1 MIKRFII
8 LVSLFVLF
16 ANGYSQKVSI
26 SGYVTD
32 EASGEKIIGATVI
45 TSDNLNYAVSNSYG
59 YYILI
64 LNSSGDSVRLQ
75 ASYVGYSPAF
85 LTIRPDQDLKI
96 NFNLNSGNILNEV
109 VVSAERSTVYEKR
122 KGMSIISVPVAKV
135 TVMPSIGGESDLLKS
150 LQLMPGIQSGNEA
163 SSSLYVRGGSP
174 DQNLMVI
181 DDVPVYYVN
190 HLGGFVSTFN
200 SDAINSMRL
209 VKGGF
214 PAQYGSRLSSV
225 LDVRMK
231 EGNMKEF
238 HGSGMIGM
246 IASKI
251 MVEGPVKKDTTSY
264 MLSVRRFMYD
274 LITRPLTRATSIDGT
289 SVGYNFYDVNAKI
302 NHIISPKDRLYLSF
316 YSGGD
321 KILTRQKK
329 QTDLNKMTLEWG
341 NILGSFRWNHLYSNR
356 LFSNVTLYSTRYRL
370 ANDFSY
376 TYTRDN
382 LKEKT
387 SASYWSG
394 IVDLSAKADFDYS
407 VNQNYKVRFGGTS
420 IFHHFNPNTT
430 SYHSVENSAAVDTSF
445 GSKKLR
451 GLENGLYLENEI
463 SIGTRFF
470 TNIGLRF
477 TNYQTPGRNYIS
489 YEPRFLS
496 TFMFSGN
503 ILLKA
508 SYSSMNQYIHLL
520 TGSGPNMQNDIWV
533 PVTEAVKPSLS
544 KQFAFGLEKTFR
556 KGEYEVSIEGYHK
569 TMNNLITYKDGVAVL
584 SSASDWQTQVET
596 NGKGKSYGL
605 EFLFQKTKGPVTG
618 WLAYTYSK
626 TTRQFE
632 NKNSGRP
639 YPFKYDRTHDISIV
653 YLHKIKSNIQ
663 LSATWVYGTGNPFT
677 LATGKYLTITGPGD
691 ELNQTSSYYRYGQV
705 YEDLNSYR
713 MRAYHKLDVGVNFY
727 KTVKLGERT
736 WSINIYNLYNRQ
748 NPYYYFLETDIQYD
762 QSGREIPGSE
772 KTVLKQQSYF
782 PIIPSFSYSLKF

>member
-8 LVSLFVLF
+8 LVSVFVFF

-32 EASGEKIIGATVI
+32 EASGENIIGATVI
-45 TSDNLNYAVSNSYG
+45 TSDHLNYAVSNSYG

-96 NFNLNSGNILNEV
+96 NFYLNSGNILNEV
-109 VVSAERSTVYEKR
+109 VVSAERSSVYEKR
-122 KGMSIISVPVAKV
+122 KEMSIISVPVAKV
-135 TVMPSIGGESDLLKS
+135 TVMPSLGGESDLLKS

-163 SSSLYVRGGSP
+163 SGSLYVRGGSP

-302 NHIISPKDRLYLSF
+302 NHIFSPKDRLYLSV

-321 KILTRQKK
+321 KILTSQKT

-341 NILGSFRWNHLYSNR
+341 NILGSFRWNHLYSDR

-382 LKEKT
+382 IKEKT
-387 SASYWSG
+387 SAGYWSG

-407 VNQNYKVRFGGTS
+407 VNQNYKIRFGGTS
-420 IFHHFNPNTT
+420 VFHHFNPNTT
-430 SYHSVENSAAVDTSF
+430 SYHSVESSSAVDTSF
-445 GSKKLR
+445 GSIKLN
-451 GLENGLYLENEI
+451 GLENALYLENEI

-470 TNIGLRF
+470 TNIGLRV
-477 TNYQTPGRNYIS
+477 TNYYTPGRNYYS
-489 YEPRFLS
+489 YEPRVLS
-496 TFMFSGN
+496 TFLIFKN
-503 ILLKA
+503 TLLKA

-533 PVTEAVKPSLS
+533 PVTDVIKPSLS
-544 KQFAFGLEKTFR
+544 KQFAFGLERTFSS
-556 KGEYEVSIEGYHK
+556 GMYEVSLEGYHK
-569 TMNNLITYKDGVAVL
+569 TMNDLITYKDGVATL

-596 NGKGKSYGL
+596 NGRGKSSGL
-605 EFLFQKTKGPVTG
+605 ELLLQKTKGPVTG
-618 WLAYTYSK
+618 WIAYTYSK

-639 YPFKYDRTHDISIV
+639 YPFKYNRTHDISIV
-653 YLHKIKSNIQ
+653 YLQKIKSNIQ

-677 LATGKYLTITGPGD
+677 LAAGKYLMITSPGD
-691 ELNQTSSYYRYGQV
+691 ELNQTISYYRYGQA
-705 YEDLNSYR
+705 YNDLNSYR

-727 KTVKLGERT
+727 KSVKLGERT

-748 NPYYYFLETDIQYD
+748 NPYYYFLETDIEYD

>member
-341 NILGSFRWNHLYSNR
+341 NILGSFRWNHLYSDR

-445 GSKKLR
+445 GSKKLK

-618 WLAYTYSK
+618 WLAYTYSR